1 MTDVS
6 ETLDP
11 LFADLRAR
19 ISEIKVALVGSMTS
33 RGLLHDVDLIN
44 ARVDSLSL
52 KVEELDAALV
62 RQNSIVAQA
71 PPSPS
76 TVVEIVKILASPS
89 GVAVVFLLVAA
100 LAILIGGGLGQ
111 ATDVRDIP
119 IPTPHQAPHQ
129 VAPGSEAS
137 PALLE
142 SMSDEDRAALKVRVL
157 QELDG
162 LLRDVDT

>member
-62 RQNSIVAQA
+62 RQHSIVAQA
-71 PPSPS
+71 PPS

-119 IPTPHQAPHQ
+119 IPTPHQ
-129 VAPGSEAS
+129 VAPGLEAS

-157 QELDG
+157 QELNG

>member
-6 ETLDP
+6 ENLDP

-62 RQNSIVAQA
+62 RQHSIVAQA
-71 PPSPS
+71 PPSPRPMRR
-76 TVVEIVKILASPS
+76 KMPPS
-89 GVAVVFLLVAA
+89 AA
-100 LAILIGGGLGQ
+100 G
-111 ATDVRDIP
+111 
-119 IPTPHQAPHQ
+119 
-129 VAPGSEAS
+129 
-137 PALLE
+137 
-142 SMSDEDRAALKVRVL
+142 
-157 QELDG
+157 
-162 LLRDVDT
+162 

>member
-1 MTDVS
+1 MIDVS
-6 ETLDP
+6 ESLDP

-71 PPSPS
+71 PPS

-119 IPTPHQAPHQ
+119 IPTPHQ

-142 SMSDEDRAALKVRVL
+142 SMSDEDRATLKVRVL
-157 QELDG
+157 QELHG
-162 LLRDVDT
+162 LLRDVDI

>member
-1 MTDVS
+1 MTAVP
-6 ETLDP
+6 ENLDP

-44 ARVDSLSL
+44 TRVDSLSL

-71 PPSPS
+71 PPS

-100 LAILIGGGLGQ
+100 LAILIGGGLGHS
-111 ATDVRDIP
+111 TDVRDIP
-119 IPTPHQAPHQ
+119 LPAPHQ

-142 SMSDEDRAALKVRVL
+142 SMSDEDRATLKVRVL
-157 QELDG
+157 QELHG

>member
-1 MTDVS
+1 VTDVS

-71 PPSPS
+71 PPS

-111 ATDVRDIP
+111 ATNVRDIP

>member
-71 PPSPS
+71 PPS

-111 ATDVRDIP
+111 ATNVRDIP

-157 QELDG
+157 QELHG

>member
-1 MTDVS
+1 MIDVS
-6 ETLDP
+6 ENLDP

-44 ARVDSLSL
+44 TRVDSLSL

-62 RQNSIVAQA
+62 RQNSIVAQTQ
-71 PPSPS
+71 PS

-100 LAILIGGGLGQ
+100 LAIVIGGGLGQ

-119 IPTPHQAPHQ
+119 LPAPHQ

-142 SMSDEDRAALKVRVL
+142 SMSDEDRATLKVRVL
-157 QELDG
+157 QELHG

>member
-6 ETLDP
+6 ENLDP

-44 ARVDSLSL
+44 TRVDSLSL

-71 PPSPS
+71 PPS
-76 TVVEIVKILASPS
+76 TVVEIVKVLASPS

-111 ATDVRDIP
+111 VTDVRDIP
-119 IPTPHQAPHQ
+119 IPTPHH

-142 SMSDEDRAALKVRVL
+142 SMSDEDRATLKVRVL
-157 QELDG
+157 QELHG

>member
-71 PPSPS
+71 PPS

-89 GVAVVFLLVAA
+89 GVVVVFLLVAA

>member
-1 MTDVS
+1 MIDVS
-6 ETLDP
+6 ENLDP

-44 ARVDSLSL
+44 TRVDLLSL

-71 PPSPS
+71 PPS

-100 LAILIGGGLGQ
+100 LAIVIGGGLGQ

-119 IPTPHQAPHQ
+119 LPHQ
-129 VAPGSEAS
+129 VAPGPEAS

-157 QELDG
+157 QELHG